1 MIYLFIFSLL
11 ITECYFVMFLP
22 GEVTQDELFN
32 RLQQIKDGPEQQNNT
47 AGTESVEDPVGTFD
61 IFLYIVFF
69 FFSHSLTVLL
79 CQNMISHLLI
89 LLIFRTTGKLRGSCQ
104 W

>member
-1 MIYLFIFSLL
+1 
-11 ITECYFVMFLP
+11 MFLS

-61 IFLYIVFF
+61 ISLYIV

-79 CQNMISHLLI
+79 CQNMFSHLLI

-104 W
+104 WR

>member
-1 MIYLFIFSLL
+1 
-11 ITECYFVMFLP
+11 MFLP

-61 IFLYIVFF
+61 ISLYIVLFF
-69 FFSHSLTVLL
+69 PHSLTAFMSEYDFSLANSAHF
-79 CQNMISHLLI
+79 QNNRKAQRI
-89 LLIFRTTGKLRGSCQ
+89 LPVVIVCLTG
-104 W
+104 